1 MKALFLILFFQINI
15 FLSRKIIS
23 GIKYI
28 DQTDSYP
35 TGCESVSTVMCLNYF
50 KINITVKEFIDNYLD
65 KGDIISEGNVKYGPD
80 PNKQF
85 VGSPYDSKSYGCY
98 EGVIEKALNKII
110 AKKKL
115 ENIFEV
121 VNLTK
126 IPLENITKEY
136 LDNDIPVIFWATIN
150 FKKYYINQNNTWI
163 INRETGETFTWRSN
177 EHCLLLI
184 GYDNVKNLYY
194 FLDPWNDNGLI
205 SRSMDLVERRHKEQ
219 YSMAVA
225 LKKK

>member
-1 MKALFLILFFQINI
+1 
-15 FLSRKIIS
+15 
-23 GIKYI
+23 
-28 DQTDSYP
+28 
-35 TGCESVSTVMCLNYF
+35 
-50 KINITVKEFIDNYLD
+50 
-65 KGDIISEGNVKYGPD
+65 
-80 PNKQF
+80 
-85 VGSPYDSKSYGCY
+85 
-98 EGVIEKALNKII
+98 
-110 AKKKL
+110 
-115 ENIFEV
+115 
-121 VNLTK
+121 LTN

-150 FKKYYINQNNTWI
+150 FKKYYINTNNTWI